1 LQAKKYALPKIYITI
16 RLSLIKMPTCKDCKF
31 YTPVDEKKGICSGL
45 GSEVLADRD
54 AGRCPLRTFRPKN

>member
-1 LQAKKYALPKIYITI
+1 
-16 RLSLIKMPTCKDCKF
+16 MPTCKDCKF